1 MSIEA
6 TAAPAAPVTDAPTRS
21 PNAPTTEEI
30 AAVKALTEANRKI
43 DQGDGDDNVETE
55 EQIAARLAAKQK
67 TPEERELARRQR
79 AIDSRTKRLGKAE
92 AERDHY
98 RSELER
104 LTAQPIERNNRAS
117 ADDSEPVSLTRAQL
131 REMVAAEAR
140 AIAEQQPEVKRRLG
154 VVEVL
159 AKTWGKERFD
169 ELSSDLDDAFGGLA
183 DRTGAPRAATE
194 AVFEADDPKAVIEYL
209 ADPENL
215 DEAERISR
223 LGPVQAGKAIAKL
236 EATLKTTAASAK
248 PRPSTAPA
256 PLEPVRGQGT
266 GREKR
271 LGELS
276 GDAFNKRRAEQ
287 IAARKGY

>member
-1 MSIEA
+1 MTTETTLEPA
-6 TAAPAAPVTDAPTRS
+6 RDPAAP
-21 PNAPTTEEI
+21 TTAEI
-30 AAVKALTEANRKI
+30 AAVKALTDKNRAI
-43 DQGDGDDNVETE
+43 DADDGENAETE
-55 EQIAARLAAKQK
+55 EQIAARLKPEK

-104 LTAQPIERNNRAS
+104 LTAKPIERNNRAS

-131 REMVAAEAR
+131 RELVNAEAEKL
-140 AIAEQQPEVKRRLG
+140 APTLTEHTSEVKRRQG

-169 ELSSDLDDAFGGLA
+169 ELSSDLDDAFDGLE
-183 DRTGAPRAATE
+183 DRTGRPKPATE
-194 AVFEADDPKAVIEYL
+194 AVFEADDPKAVIEWL

-223 LGPVQAGKAIAKL
+223 LNPIQAGKAIARL
-236 EATLKTTAASAK
+236 EDKLKTAATAK
-248 PRPSTAPA
+248 PRASTAPV
-256 PLEPVRGQGT
+256 PLEPVKGQGA

-276 GDAFNKRRAEQ
+276 GDAFNKKRAEQ
-287 IAARKGY
+287 IAQRRGH